1 MSLASTRAGAQP
13 GFVLIHGGAHGAWCW
28 EPLLP
33 HLDRAALAL
42 DLPGRGAKPADLA
55 ALTAA
60 DYAESVAAD
69 IEAAGLARAILVGH
83 SLAGIT
89 LPRVLELVPARI
101 AHAVFVAC
109 VVPREGQNVLD
120 AIAMADELRPRGPE
134 LLDEARARAMFCGDM
149 DEAQAR
155 FVLSRLCPEP
165 VGPMLEP
172 ARLAGLRHPVPR
184 SYVKLLRDQ
193 TLAPELQD
201 EFARNAGPGC
211 AVHELDAGHDAMV
224 SRPRELAALLN
235 GIAAGVRP
243 DPAAPPRAFAG
254 GSRNR

>member
-1 MSLASTRAGAQP
+1 VT
-13 GFVLIHGGAHGAWCW
+13 FVLVHGGAHGAWCW
-28 EPLLP
+28 EPMLP
-33 HLDRAALAL
+33 HLDRPALAL
-42 DLPGRGAKPADLA
+42 DLPGRGAKPADLGELGADDFA
-55 ALTAA
+55 A
-60 DYAESVAAD
+60 SVIAD
-69 IEAAGLARAILVGH
+69 IEAAGISNAILVGH

-89 LPRVLELVPARI
+89 LPRVLELVPERI

-120 AIAMADELRPRGPE
+120 AIAIEDELRPRGPD
-134 LLDEARARAMFCGDM
+134 LLDEARARAMFCSDM
-149 DEAQAR
+149 DEVQAR

-211 AVHELDAGHDAMV
+211 VVHEVDAGHDAMV
-224 SRPRELAALLN
+224 SRPRELADVLN
-235 GIAAGVRP
+235 AIAAG
-243 DPAAPPRAFAG
+243 
-254 GSRNR
+254 S